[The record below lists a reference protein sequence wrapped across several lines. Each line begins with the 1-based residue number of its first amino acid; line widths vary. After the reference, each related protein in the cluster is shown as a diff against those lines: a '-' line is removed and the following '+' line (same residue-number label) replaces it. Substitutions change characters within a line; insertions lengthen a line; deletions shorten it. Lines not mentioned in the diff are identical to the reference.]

1 MNEMFSQGGKGSTGI
16 LTNKQAIAR
25 KFGVKQNEIVYFAVG
40 VDLGGYKVIYDKE
53 TQRAYSLPA
62 DIAPGTTAVSL
73 STNAV
78 LVHSAGSVDLGELAV
93 SREEYVTLP
102 GSFNTGATLNVKN
115 ELLTH
120 VTSKYRWNGEFP
132 KIVPAGTDP
141 TLPGSGYIMH
151 SGQYT
156 GAQAHEALRRSY
168 AEAGYNLVDGSF
180 EAGGTL
186 VNANDVL
193 LQERTSQAFSGPA
206 GTVAAGTNP
215 TSGGFVDRSA
225 NIWLGSSAVSSYGFD
240 GEAVQSAI
248 DATNMDTAAVK
259 RGAIEFKAGSLT
271 SLPSQIEV
279 FRKNILFSGN
289 NAALSWSG
297 TNTEAMFH
305 VVDSSRV
312 KFSDLVLLGNPS
324 TPPKSALFFD
334 RTFTTDERGTNEA
347 CVIDGVIIGRR
358 YMHDT
363 PSLGS
368 ADPNPYAR
376 VQNGIVIGGID
387 GNNDEYVISNT
398 KVHSCRD
405 GANTGKGIAFLN
417 TQSTWSSIRD
427 TLVNDSDIGYYLGCN
442 LHMYTVA
449 SNRCSE
455 VDIVGVRD
463 LETWIWGCNS
473 ENSNIYIKSQGGAS
487 FFVYGGE
494 LQRNSPT
501 PQTMLRWENGGS
513 MVLDGVRIWN
523 VQKSVRDTIYY
534 RPGST
539 KGGRVSV
546 KNCTID
552 WGDERD
558 TWDID
563 TSHPTGP
570 SVEID
575 IDHGPFK
582 FKTSQPYLDREV
594 TLPTINSLASG
605 VVASGLARTPV
616 GSFHNAAY
624 QYDLQGQHL
633 TVSPET
639 STQIRAR
646 IFNVTGSPITLSPG
660 RVRWMNLGD
669 HIKSTGEK
677 VVDVPVLTNNSGFT
691 ATIDVPGA
699 QLGDFV
705 AFSADSSYINPVV
718 TAYVS
723 APNVVSLRIHNA
735 TGGNSDLPSTTL
747 RAAILKDFGR
757 FIATKNYTPTELANN
772 ATTSFFVD
780 VPGVQLG
787 GHTFVSYSGDLNGLI
802 CTASVSANDRVEVV
816 LSNFT
821 GAPVTLSPGYFRVM
835 VAF

>member
-1 MNEMFSQGGKGSTGI
+1 MSITEPGKL
-16 LTNKQAIAR
+16 LTIWAESGLK
-25 KFGVKQNEIVYFAVG
+25 NEIPQAASSVTGRAGFDQGFSAINMTPKEEGGIPPFGQDFNGIFYEITKILQYMQAGGQPTFDADFAAAIG
-40 VDLGGYKVIYDKE
+40 GYPAGAILSSDDGMSLFRSTVDGNATNPNLGGDGW
-53 TQRAYSLPA
+53 TRP
-62 DIAPGTTAVSL
+62 
-73 STNAV
+73 
-78 LVHSAGSVDLGELAV
+78 DLQIMEL
-93 SREEYVTLP
+93 Y
-102 GSFNTGATLNVKN
+102 
-115 ELLTH
+115 
-120 VTSKYRWNGEFP
+120 
-132 KIVPAGTDP
+132 
-141 TLPGSGYIMH
+141 
-151 SGQYT
+151 
-156 GAQAHEALRRSY
+156 RRSY
-168 AEAGYNLVDGSF
+168 AEAGYNVVGTF
-180 EAGGTL
+180 QAGFTI
-186 VNANDVL
+186 VNANDVGIDL
-193 LQERTSQAFSGPA
+193 VTGKGFTGPA
-206 GTVAAGTNP
+206 GTVAAETNP
-215 TSGGFVDRSA
+215 ASGGFVDRSA
-225 NIWLGSSAVSSYGFD
+225 NIWMGASSVTNFGFD
-240 GEAVQSAI
+240 GEAIQSAI
-248 DATNMDTAAVK
+248 DATDIDVAAVK
-259 RGAIEFKAGSLT
+259 RGSIEFKAGGLT
-271 SLPSQIEV
+271 TLPSQIEV

-289 NAALSWSG
+289 NAALAWAG
-297 TNTEAMFH
+297 QNTEAMFH

-312 KFSDLVLLGNPS
+312 KFSDLVLLGNLA
-324 TPPKSALFFD
+324 TPPKAALFFD
-334 RTFTTDERGTNEA
+334 RTFTIDEKGTNEA
-347 CVIDGVIIGRR
+347 CVVDGVIIGRR

-368 ADPNPYAR
+368 ADPNPYAL
-376 VQNGIVIGGID
+376 VQNGIVVGGID

-398 KVHSCRD
+398 KIHSCRD
-405 GANTGKGIAFLN
+405 GSGTGKALAFLN
-417 TQSTWSSIRD
+417 TQSTWSTVRD
-427 TLVNDSDIGYYLGCN
+427 VLANDSDIGYYVGCN
-442 LHMYTVA
+442 LHMHTVA
-449 SNRCSE
+449 SNRCSV
-455 VDIVGVRD
+455 VDVWGVRD
-463 LETWIWGCNS
+463 LETWIWGLNS

-494 LQRNSPT
+494 VQRNSPT
-501 PQTMLRWENGGS
+501 PQTVMRWENGGS
-513 MVLDGVRIWN
+513 MVLDGLRLWN
-523 VQKSVRDTIYY
+523 VQTAVRDTIYY
-534 RPGST
+534 RSGSA

-563 TSHPTGP
+563 TSHSTGP

-582 FKTSQPYLDREV
+582 FKTSQPYLDRQV
-594 TLPTINSLASG
+594 TPPTIPSLESRL
-605 VVASGLARTPV
+605 VASGLARTPV

-633 TVSPET
+633 TASPET

-646 IFNVTGSPITLSPG
+646 IFNVTGSPITLLAG

-669 HIKSTGEK
+669 HIKSAGEK

-747 RAAILKDFGR
+747 RAAVLRDFGR
-757 FIATKNYTPTELANN
+757 FTASKSYTPSPIANGS
-772 ATTSFFVD
+772 TTSFFVD
-780 VPGVQLG
+780 VPGAKLG
-787 GHTFVSYSGDLNGLI
+787 GHTFVSYSGDLSGLI
-802 CTASVSANDRVEVV
+802 CSASVSSDNRVEVV

>member
-1 MNEMFSQGGKGSTGI
+1 MSTRYNTGNPIESTDVRDMSDNAKNLDEFSNSTETTFTDRFGV
-16 LTNKQAIAR
+16 AR
-25 KFGVKQNEIVYFAVG
+25 KTLPSLISKAEQDIYYAVINAG
-40 VDLGGYKVIYDKE
+40 FQPASFDFVTGGTLVGGERNKAVFNPSPTGDDNWYAW
-53 TQRAYSLPA
+53 QGALPKT
-62 DIAPGTTAVSL
+62 ISPN
-73 STNAV
+73 STPAA
-78 LVHSAGSVDLGELAV
+78 SGGLGENAWKPVTNSVLAPTV
-93 SREEYVTLP
+93 RE
-102 GSFNTGATLNVKN
+102 S
-115 ELLTH
+115 
-120 VTSKYRWNGEFP
+120 
-132 KIVPAGTDP
+132 I
-141 TLPGSGYIMH
+141 
-151 SGQYT
+151 
-156 GAQAHEALRRSY
+156 RRSY
-168 AEAGYNLVDGSF
+168 AEAGYNV
-180 EAGGTL
+180 AGTFHGGFTI
-186 VNANDVL
+186 VNANDVGIDMA
-193 LQERTSQAFSGPA
+193 TGKGFTGPA
-206 GTVAAGTNP
+206 GPVAAGTNP
-215 TSGGFVDRSA
+215 ASGGFVDRSG
-225 NIWLGSSAVSSYGFD
+225 NVWLGSSAVTSYGFD

-271 SLPSQIEV
+271 EISSQIEI

-305 VVDSSRV
+305 IVDSSRV
-312 KFSDLVLLGNPS
+312 KFSDLVLLGNLA
-324 TPPKSALFFD
+324 TPPKAALFFD
-334 RTFTTDERGTNEA
+334 RTFTIDEKGTNES
-347 CVIDGVIIGRR
+347 CVVDGLILGRR

-363 PSLGS
+363 PTGGS
-368 ADPNPYAR
+368 ADHSSYALL
-376 VQNGIVIGGID
+376 QNGIVIGGID

-398 KVHSCRD
+398 KVHSCHD

-417 TQSTWSSIRD
+417 TQSTWSTIRD
-427 TLVNDSDIGYYLGCN
+427 TLVNDSDIGYHLGCN

-455 VDIVGVRD
+455 ADIVGVRD

-513 MVLDGVRIWN
+513 MVLEGVRVWN

-534 RPGST
+534 RPGSA

-552 WGDERD
+552 WGDKRD

-563 TSHPTGP
+563 TSHSTGP
-570 SVEID
+570 AVEID

-582 FKTSQPYLDREV
+582 FKTSQPYLDRKV
-594 TLPTINSLASG
+594 TPPTILSLASG
-605 VVASGLARTPV
+605 LVASGLARTPV

-624 QYDLQGQHL
+624 QYALQGQHL

-639 STQIRAR
+639 SSQIRAR

-669 HIKSTGEK
+669 HIKYKGEK

-705 AFSADSSYINPVV
+705 AFSADSSSYINPVV

-723 APNVVSLRIHNA
+723 APNVVSLRVHNA
-735 TGGNSDLPSTTL
+735 TGGGSTLPSTTL
-747 RAAILKDFGR
+747 RAAVLKDFGN
-757 FIATKNYTPTELANN
+757 FIATKNYTPSAIPNGS
-772 ATTSFFVD
+772 TTSFFVD

-787 GHTFVSYSGDLNGLI
+787 GHSFVSYSGDLNGLI

-821 GAPVTLSPGYFRVM
+821 GELVTLPSGYFRVM